1 MADNNTNH
9 SETSRPAARRGG
21 MFGGG
26 PGRAMSGGE
35 KPKNFGSALKKLVK
49 LTGKLAPLCIFAVFA
64 ALAGSIVQLVGP
76 DKIGRVTDLVKEGID
91 AAVGGAISGEGGGI
105 DLAQITSIAV
115 FLVILYVIGAV
126 LTLVQG
132 WIFAFANARIGRR
145 LGLSVSEK
153 INRLPLKFFDT
164 TTHGDILSRVTND
177 IDTLSATLNQ
187 SISQLI
193 GGIAMF
199 VGAIVMMAI
208 TNWIMCLAAVGSTLV
223 GFALM
228 GIIMKRSQK
237 YFRSNQSQ
245 LGKLNGLIEEV
256 YSGHTVVR
264 AYNGEDKAAQEFD
277 GYNSGLYTSNWKSQ
291 FFSGLMMPLMN
302 FIGNFGYAV
311 VCVVGAL
318 LVVKTGMRIGV
329 ITAFMMYIR
338 LFTQPLTQIAQSLTQ
353 MQSAAAASER
363 VFDFLDNAEMPDE
376 TEKTEYLDPA
386 AAKGEVEFRGV
397 RFGYE
402 EDTPVIRDFSVKVA
416 PGQKVAIV
424 GPTGAGKT
432 TIVNL
437 LMRFYEL
444 DGGRILVDGTPIDTL
459 TRENVHALFG
469 MVLQDTWVFEGTVR
483 ENVVYSI
490 EGIKDED
497 VVAACRAVGLDHFIR
512 TLPNGYDTVLTG
524 DSTLSAG
531 EKQLLTIARAM
542 IENAPLIILDEATS
556 SVDTRTELLVQA
568 AMDKLSSGRTA
579 FVIAHRLSTIKNADL
594 ILVMQDGDIAESGTH
609 EELLARGGAYASLYN
624 SQFEAV

>member
-1 MADNNTNH
+1 MAESNTKYSGSH
-9 SETSRPAARRGG
+9 RPAQRRGG

-26 PGRAMSGGE
+26 PNRGGGE
-35 KPKNFGSALKKLVK
+35 KPKNFGAALKKLIK
-49 LTGKLAPLCIFAVFA
+49 LTGTLAPLCLFAVFA
-64 ALAGSIVQLVGP
+64 ALAGSVVQLVGP
-76 DKIGRVTDLVKEGID
+76 SKIRDITNLVVDGIK
-91 AAVGGAISGEGGGI
+91 AAVTGALGGADGGI
-105 DLAQITSIAV
+105 DLPQITSIAI

-126 LTLVQG
+126 LTLAQG

-208 TNWIMCLAAVGSTLV
+208 TNWIMCLAAIASTLI
-223 GFALM
+223 GFAFM
-228 GIIMKRSQK
+228 GVIMKRSQK

-245 LGKLNGLIEEV
+245 LGEINGLIEEV

-264 AYNGEDKAAQEFD
+264 AYNGEAKAKQEFD
-277 GYNSGLYTSNWKSQ
+277 GYNTGLYTANWKSQ

-302 FIGNFGYAV
+302 FVGNFGYVV

-318 LVVKTGMRIGV
+318 LVAKQGMDIGV
-329 ITAFMMYIR
+329 ITAFMIYIR

-363 VFDFLDNAEMPDE
+363 VFDFLGNADMPDE
-376 TEKTEYLDPA
+376 SDKTEYLAPA
-386 AAKGEVEFRGV
+386 DAKGAVEFRGV
-397 RFGYE
+397 RFGYDE
-402 EDTPVIRDFSVKVA
+402 GTPVIRNFSVSVK

-444 DGGRILVDGTPIDTL
+444 DGGRIYVDGTPIDTL

-483 ENVVYSI
+483 ENVIYSI
-490 EGIKDED
+490 EGAKNED

-556 SVDTRTELLVQA
+556 SVDTRTEILVQS